1 MEWLLTAL
9 GYRVE
14 KYRDLTGQEI
24 SARVRNFAARPEHKD
39 SDSTFVVL
47 MSHGDIILNKDA
59 ILGVNYHHQQY
70 PNDFFFVDD

>member
-1 MEWLLTAL
+1 MKCLLEAL

-24 SARVRNFAARPEHKD
+24 SARVEDFAARPEHED

-47 MSHGDIILNKDA
+47 MSHGDIIQNKEDKGVKYEERFLNKDA
-59 ILGVNYHHQQY
+59 ILGVN
-70 PNDFFFVDD
+70 